1 MKRNKILITLLV
13 FLMLVISNNAY
24 CQEVG
29 NNFIVIKTIQYG
41 EQVIQISAP
50 LSYANKLGT
59 IQLYNSNQK
68 LVKEVK
74 NVELIKSP
82 YYTTISVEDLS
93 AGIYQIK
100 ISLDSLVY
108 SQSISINK

>member
-1 MKRNKILITLLV
+1 MLV
-13 FLMLVISNNAY
+13 FPYSLYSQEGSNNFT
-24 CQEVG
+24 VT
-29 NNFIVIKTIQYG
+29 KTIHYG
-41 EQVIQISAP
+41 EQVLQVSAP
-50 LSYANKLGT
+50 SSSNKLQGT
-59 IQLYNSNQK
+59 IQLFDSNQK

-100 ISLDSLVY
+100 ISTDSLVY
-108 SQSISINK
+108 SQSISISK

>member
-1 MKRNKILITLLV
+1 MKKNKNLIKLLV
-13 FLMLVISNNAY
+13 FLMLAFSYSLNSQEVSNNFT
-24 CQEVG
+24 VT
-29 NNFIVIKTIQYG
+29 KTIQYG

-50 LSYANKLGT
+50 LSHANKLGT

-82 YYTTISVEDLS
+82 YYTTISLDDLS
-93 AGIYQIK
+93 AGNYQIK
-100 ISLDSLVY
+100 ISSETLVY
-108 SQSISINK
+108 SQTISIK